1 MPIGPAIPNYAVY
14 ILNQSSQPVPLG
26 WVGEICVGGPAIASG
41 YLANDDLTSTKFI
54 PDNISKFEDRDGWNT
69 LYRTGDKGMML
80 ADGSIVFLGR
90 MDGDSQ
96 IKLRG
101 IRIELDDISSSILKS
116 SDGILANA
124 AVVAKGEDDQFL
136 VAYITFAPD
145 KVPKDPSSYLRQLL
159 SSLPL
164 PVYMRPAVAI
174 PMDRL
179 PSGAG
184 GKLDMK
190 ALKALPLPDISEPE
204 DTELTEI
211 EAQLKIIWED
221 VLSGMGARF
230 QIRKQSDFFAVG
242 GNSLLLLKLQA
253 EIRKRFN
260 TDVSLPEL
268 FRSSSLESLASRIEN
283 GGSSSVQ
290 ALDWQMETALSAD
303 LLELDPESLL
313 KKVHSGPIQV
323 VLTGSTGFL
332 GRAILRQLVGHDGIS
347 QIHCVAV
354 RQNGSSVPRAHAVE
368 SEKIVSHAGDLSLP
382 LLGMSEEEA
391 RQVFDN
397 SDAIIHN
404 GADVSFMQTFQ
415 SLRKANVESTR
426 ELVKLAIHRQ
436 TPIHFV
442 STAGVAHLSGLD
454 SLDEVSMATYPPP
467 VDGSDGYVASKWAS
481 ERYLEK
487 VNEQLGLPVWIYR
500 PSSIIGEGAPSMDVM
515 HNTLKY
521 SRAMKAVPDLT
532 GWKGY
537 FDFIA
542 VDTVATEIVSEV
554 LSHKQPVAGTAPEY
568 IHESGEVVVPVHEI
582 KTYLEQEEGGAF
594 AVLEMR
600 DWTEAARRLGLDE
613 LVAAFLDMVRDAG
626 HAPSMPLLSTR
637 RNRSA

>member
-41 YLANDDLTSTKFI
+41 YLANDDLTKSKFI
-54 PDNISKFEDRDGWNT
+54 SDNISKVEDRSGWNT
-69 LYRTGDKGMML
+69 VYRTGDKGLML

-90 MDGDSQ
+90 MEGDSQ

-116 SDGILANA
+116 SDGVLANA

-136 VAYITFAPD
+136 VAYVMFAQD
-145 KVPKDPSSYLRQLL
+145 KVPNDTSSYLRQLL
-159 SSLPL
+159 STLPL

-174 PMDRL
+174 PLDRL

-190 ALKALPLPDISEPE
+190 TLKALPLPEISEPE

-211 EAQLKIIWED
+211 EAQLKAIWED

-253 EIRKRFN
+253 EIRKKFN
-260 TDVSLPEL
+260 IDVSLPEL

-283 GGSSSVQ
+283 SGSTSVQ
-290 ALDWQMETALSAD
+290 ALDWQAETALSAD
-303 LLELDPESLL
+303 LLELDPHSLL
-313 KKVHSGPIQV
+313 TKVHSGPIQV

-332 GRAILRQLVGHDGIS
+332 GRAILRQLVSHDGIA

-368 SEKIVSHAGDLSLP
+368 SEKIVSHPGNLSLP

-391 RQVFDN
+391 RQVFEN
-397 SDAIIHN
+397 ADAIIHN

-436 TPIHFV
+436 IPIHFV
-442 STAGVAHLSGLD
+442 STAGVAHLSGID
-454 SLDEVSMATYPPP
+454 ALDEVSMAAYPPP

-487 VNEQLGLPVWIYR
+487 VNEHLGLPVWIYR
-500 PSSIIGEGAPSMDVM
+500 PSSIIGEDAPSMDVM

-554 LSHKQPVAGTAPEY
+554 LSHKQPAAGKAPQY
-568 IHESGEVVVPVHEI
+568 IHESGEVVVPVHDI
-582 KTYLEQEEGGAF
+582 KSYLEREEGGAF
-594 AVLEMR
+594 GVLEMG
-600 DWTEAARRLGLDE
+600 DWTEAAGRLGLDE
-613 LVAAFLDMVRDAG
+613 LVAAFLNMVRDAG
-626 HAPSMPLLSTR
+626 HAPSMPLLATR
-637 RNRSA
+637 RNRVP